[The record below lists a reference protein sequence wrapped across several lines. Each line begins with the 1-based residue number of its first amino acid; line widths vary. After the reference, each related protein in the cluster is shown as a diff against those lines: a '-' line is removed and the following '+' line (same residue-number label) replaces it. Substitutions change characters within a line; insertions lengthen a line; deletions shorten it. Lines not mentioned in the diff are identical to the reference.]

1 MPSLVNGNPSL
12 RTEYS
17 GKDRNCY
24 EFKSSLK
31 IARDDMLEDEL
42 PGPAPP
48 SLKHFVVTQKRTEG
62 GSVLREGWDV
72 SPSGV

>member
-17 GKDRNCY
+17 GKDRSCY

-42 PGPAPP
+42 PASPIFEA
-48 SLKHFVVTQKRTEG
+48 LVVTQKRTEG
-62 GSVLREGWDV
+62 GAVLREGWGV

>member
-17 GKDRNCY
+17 GKDRSCY

-42 PGPAPP
+42 PASP

-62 GSVLREGWDV
+62 GAVLREGWDV